1 MPFPAIVDAIASS
14 GLHRDANPEAPEEPD
29 GREPCGHHHLLCVH
43 GLRVR
48 RDRPAAGAGSEIG
61 DLAVLQNL
69 RAFLPESPS
78 QGVHELLGAH
88 VPVDPRVQPGDDV
101 AAIERRLELEQ
112 PVTIELVRL
121 TTLVPQLTQAA
132 KDLPV
137 LLQSAGRPGDDDEA
151 GGVRLEVETSLAV
164 AVVELER
171 PPVQD
176 EQGTNAVVEAGR
188 RGATPEVPEPTHE

>member
-1 MPFPAIVDAIASS
+1 M
-14 GLHRDANPEAPEEPD
+14 
-29 GREPCGHHHLLCVH
+29 
-43 GLRVR
+43 
-48 RDRPAAGAGSEIG
+48 
-61 DLAVLQNL
+61 Q
-69 RAFLPESPS
+69 
-78 QGVHELLGAH
+78 LLGAH
-88 VPVDPRVQPGDDV
+88 VPVDPRAQPGDDV
-101 AAIERRLELEQ
+101 SAIERRLELEQ

-137 LLQSAGRPGDDDEA
+137 LLQSAGRPCDDDEA

-176 EQGTNAVVEAGR
+176 EQGTNAGVEAGR

>member
-1 MPFPAIVDAIASS
+1 MS
-14 GLHRDANPEAPEEPD
+14 G
-29 GREPCGHHHLLCVH
+29 
-43 GLRVR
+43 

-61 DLAVLQNL
+61 NLAVLQNL

-88 VPVDPRVQPGDDV
+88 VPVDPSVQSGDDV

-112 PVTIELVRL
+112 PVTVELVRL
-121 TTLVPQLTQAA
+121 TPLVPQLTQAA

-137 LLQSAGRPGDDDEA
+137 LLQSAGRPSDDDEP
-151 GGVRLEVETSLAV
+151 GGVRLEVDPSLAI

-171 PPVQD
+171 PPVQL
-176 EQGTNAVVEAGR
+176 EQRAYACVEA
-188 RGATPEVPEPTHE
+188 RG